1 MIVPNN
7 SRLYIATMSN
17 SASKKLPNTYKQLV
31 RQYPELAAAHEQMA
45 KAIEGIGALDEKT
58 CALVKIGVSVGAGLE
73 SALRSHIRRATRAG
87 ASRQEIEQAIFQGMN
102 TVGFPSTV
110 AAWSWAQVQFDR
122 DSSDDAVT

>member
-1 MIVPNN
+1 
-7 SRLYIATMSN
+7 
-17 SASKKLPNTYKQLV
+17 
-31 RQYPELAAAHEQMA
+31 MA

-58 CALVKIGVSVGAGLE
+58 CALIKIGVSVGAGLE